1 MKPVTLL
8 SAVLLA
14 APLTAPLHGGD
25 YDALGKA
32 VRQAWPQV
40 ATVAV
45 VCDSTHS
52 KGSLDAIAG
61 ALPGMKLIVIDVK
74 GQQDMGKALG
84 ALGARKPDAVVL
96 VAGDKVA
103 GDGTSAA
110 SFLIQRMAAA
120 KVPTAAITEAG
131 VKQGAVLG
139 VGPGTGGR
147 LLANAKVAGVAG
159 VSLPA
164 GATAI

>member
-1 MKPVTLL
+1 MKLVTLL
-8 SAVLLA
+8 SAAALCS
-14 APLTAPLHGGD
+14 APLMAGD
-25 YDALGKA
+25 YDAIGKA

-40 ATVAV
+40 STVAV
-45 VCDSTHS
+45 VCDSAS
-52 KGSLDAIAG
+52 NRGSLDAIAG

-84 ALGARKPDAVVL
+84 TLGARRPDAVVL

-120 KVPTAAITEAG
+120 KVPTVATTEAG
-131 VKQGAVLG
+131 VRQGAVLAM
-139 VGPGTGGR
+139 GPGTGGK

-164 GATAI
+164 NASTI

>member
-1 MKPVTLL
+1 MKLATLL
-8 SAVLLA
+8 SAALMTATLA
-14 APLTAPLHGGD
+14 AGD

-32 VRQAWPQV
+32 VRHAWPQV

-45 VCDSTHS
+45 VCDSTGS
-52 KGSLDAIAG
+52 KGALDAIAG
-61 ALPGMKLIVIDVK
+61 AMPGVKLIVVDVK

-84 ALGARKPDAVVL
+84 TLAARKPDAVVL

-110 SFLIQRMAAA
+110 TFLIQRMAAA
-120 KVPTAAITEAG
+120 KVPTAATTEAG
-131 VKQGAVLG
+131 VKQGAALG

-147 LLANAKVAGVAG
+147 LLANAKAAGATG
-159 VSLPA
+159 VPVPA
-164 GATAI
+164 GAISI

>member
-1 MKPVTLL
+1 MKLVTLL
-8 SAVLLA
+8 SAAALMSTTLA
-14 APLTAPLHGGD
+14 AGD

-32 VRQAWPQV
+32 MRQAWPQV

-45 VCDSTHS
+45 VCDSGNN
-52 KGSLDAIAG
+52 KGTLDAIAG
-61 ALPGMKLIVIDVK
+61 ALPGMKLIVVDVK

-84 ALGARKPDAVVL
+84 TLGSRKPDAVVL

-120 KVPTAAITEAG
+120 KVPTVATTEAG
-131 VKQGAVLG
+131 VRQGAALG
-139 VGPGTGGR
+139 VGPGTGGK
-147 LLANAKVAGVAG
+147 LLANAKVAGIAG
-159 VSLPA
+159 VTIPA
-164 GATAI
+164 SASQI